1 MTEQLK
7 EALSAVVDGEADV
20 FELRR
25 VLDEVGR
32 SPALADA
39 WQRYHLIGEHLRGE
53 PIALDTAGL
62 SDQRNAMA
70 DAVWDSALA
79 AGPATGTD
87 SAVGYDDDSAPAAE
101 AARKTALFSVVNE
114 PTAAAGT
121 GGALKKWAP
130 IAVAASVAMMVL
142 VGFNS
147 LGGNTGGSAK
157 PEVAD
162 NISIEGPVYQ
172 LTTEV
177 SPSDVRRA
185 SAYMLHHV
193 QQKALNN
200 PGVVSFVKVATY
212 ERSE

>member
-1 MTEQLK
+1 MTEQLR

-32 SPALADA
+32 SPELAAA
-39 WQRYHLIGEHLRGE
+39 WTRYHLIGEHLRGE
-53 PIALDTAGL
+53 PLADAAQG
-62 SDQRNAMA
+62 RNAMA
-70 DAVWDSALA
+70 DAVWESAVA

-87 SAVGYDDDSAPAAE
+87 SAVGFDDHTAPASESMGKA
-101 AARKTALFSVVNE
+101 ALFSVVDQ
-114 PTAAAGT
+114 PPVTADSGV
-121 GGALKKWAP
+121 GLKKWAP
-130 IAVAASVAMMVL
+130 VAVAASVAMMVL
-142 VGFNS
+142 IGFNS
-147 LGGNTGGSAK
+147 IGDTNSGTA

-162 NISIEGPVYQ
+162 SIQIEGPVYQ
-172 LTTEV
+172 LATEV

>member
-32 SPALADA
+32 SPELSAA

-53 PIALDTAGL
+53 PLALNAEG
-62 SDQRNAMA
+62 RNTMA
-70 DAVWDSALA
+70 DAVWESALA

-87 SAVGYDDDSAPAAE
+87 SAVGFDDQLAPASE
-101 AARKTALFSVVNE
+101 ATAKAALFSVVDE
-114 PTAAAGT
+114 PVASSDTGAG
-121 GGALKKWAP
+121 LKKWAP
-130 IAVAASVAMMVL
+130 VAVAASVAMMVL
-142 VGFNS
+142 IGFNS
-147 LGGNTGGSAK
+147 IGDGAGSAQ

-162 NISIEGPVYQ
+162 NITIEGPVYQ
-172 LTTEV
+172 LATEV